1 MLTFGLRPEELKH
14 LDKKVD
20 RKTKEVVKEIG
31 DLKEG
36 EEMSFL
42 SLFERVEEQK
52 KLSNSF
58 TRRRPTKAKKTFQDL
73 ENL

>member
-1 MLTFGLRPEELKH
+1 MDLTPEELKH

-31 DLKEG
+31 DLNEG

-42 SLFERVEEQK
+42 SLFDCEPEST
-52 KLSNSF
+52 LSNNFS
-58 TRRRPTKAKKTFQDL
+58 RRKRPEKKRKRL
-73 ENL
+73 